1 MKSISIYIHIPFCV
15 KKCQYCDFLSAPADS
30 RAQEVYLRALKQEIR
45 EQAARYREYEVQ
57 TVFIGGGTPTAVP
70 YEELCEILKTVF
82 SCYRVNPQAEISMEA
97 NPGTVTKEALL
108 AYRRAGINR
117 LSIGLQSADDGELK
131 LLGRIHTFGDFQ
143 QTYRWAQEAGFTNIN
158 LDVMSALPGQSVG
171 NYRKTLETVLSLKPQ
186 HISAYSLI
194 VEEGTP
200 FYEKYGQ
207 ESEKLQA
214 TGEKQPDLPSE
225 EEEREMYA
233 LTEKLLAAAGYHRY
247 EISNYALPGRECRH
261 NLVYW
266 KRGNYVGFGLGAASM
281 VENVRFENT
290 REMQEYLAEYAG
302 APDTEEVF
310 TEVTQ
315 GDAQELSKEQS
326 LSTREDGHSKKEQ
339 TLLTREDGHSKKEQE
354 LSLREYAHSEKE
366 QVLSTCQDVNSRD
379 EQQLSQGENV
389 HPLSKE
395 EQMEETMFLG
405 LRLTEGVS
413 KAEFQRQFGV
423 SMEQIYGE
431 VIRENIAQGL
441 LIDATGYVRLTR
453 EGMDLS
459 NYVMTQFLLDED

>member
-30 RAQEVYLRALKQEIR
+30 RTQEVYLRALKQEIR

-70 YEELCEILKTVF
+70 CENLCEVLKTVF
-82 SCYRVNPQAEISMEA
+82 SFYRMNPHAEISMEA

-108 AYRRAGINR
+108 SYRKAGINR
-117 LSIGLQSADDGELK
+117 ISIGLQSADDVELK
-131 LLGRIHTFGDFQ
+131 LLGRIHTYRDFQ

-158 LDVMSALPGQSVG
+158 LDIMSALPGQSVE
-171 NYRKTLETVLSLKPQ
+171 NYKKTLETVLSLKPQ

-281 VENVRFENT
+281 VENVRFENI

-302 APDTEEVF
+302 VPDAVQVF
-310 TEVTQ
+310 AEAAQ
-315 GDAQELSKEQS
+315 GDKQALSNEQEFS
-326 LSTREDGHSKKEQ
+326 LREDTHSEN
-339 TLLTREDGHSKKEQE
+339 EQE
-354 LSLREYAHSEKE
+354 LSIR
-366 QVLSTCQDVNSRD
+366 
-379 EQQLSQGENV
+379 ENV
-389 HPLSKE
+389 HPLSPQ

-413 KAEFQRQFGV
+413 RAEFHRRFGV

-431 VIRENIAQGL
+431 VIRKNTAKGL
-441 LIDATGYVRLTR
+441 LIDEAGYVCLTR

-459 NYVMTQFLLDED
+459 NYVMAQFLLDEV

>member
-1 MKSISIYIHIPFCV
+1 MSGVCIENSLAEIEQIMKSISIYIHIPFCV

-70 YEELCEILKTVF
+70 YEKLCGILETVF
-82 SCYRVNPQAEISMEA
+82 SCYRVNSQAEISMEA

-108 AYRRAGINR
+108 LYRKAGINR
-117 LSIGLQSADDGELK
+117 ISIGLQSADDGELK
-131 LLGRIHTFGDFQ
+131 LLGRIHTYRDFQ

-158 LDVMSALPGQSVG
+158 LDIMSALPGQSVE
-171 NYRKTLETVLSLKPQ
+171 NYKKTLETVLSLKPQ

-261 NLVYW
+261 NRVYW

-290 REMQEYLAEYAG
+290 REMQEYLTEYAG
-302 APDTEEVF
+302 VPDAEEVSA
-310 TEVTQ
+310 EVTQ
-315 GDAQELSKEQS
+315 GDEQALSN
-326 LSTREDGHSKKEQ
+326 
-339 TLLTREDGHSKKEQE
+339 EQE
-354 LSLREYAHSEKE
+354 FSLREDTHSENE
-366 QVLSTCQDVNSRD
+366 QMLSTWEDVNSR
-379 EQQLSQGENV
+379 ETQQIFRGENV
-389 HPLSKE
+389 HPLSPQ

-413 KAEFQRQFGV
+413 KAEFHRQFGV
-423 SMEQIYGE
+423 SMEQIYGK
-431 VIRENIAQGL
+431 VIQENIAQGL
-441 LIDATGYVRLTR
+441 LTDEAGYVCLTR

-459 NYVMTQFLLDED
+459 NYVMAQFLLDEV

>member
-70 YEELCEILKTVF
+70 CENLCEVLKTVF
-82 SCYRVNPQAEISMEA
+82 TCYRVNPQAEISMEA
-97 NPGTVTKEALL
+97 NPGTVTKETLL
-108 AYRRAGINR
+108 LYRKAGINR
-117 LSIGLQSADDGELK
+117 ISIGLQSADDVELK
-131 LLGRIHTFGDFQ
+131 LLGRIHTYRDFQ

-158 LDVMSALPGQSVG
+158 LDIMSALPGQSVE
-171 NYRKTLETVLSLKPQ
+171 NYKKTLETVLSLKPQ

-281 VENVRFENT
+281 VENVRFENI

-302 APDTEEVF
+302 MPDAEPVFAEVA
-310 TEVTQ
+310 Q
-315 GDAQELSKEQS
+315 GDAQVLPNEQEFS
-326 LSTREDGHSKKEQ
+326 LREDTHSEN
-339 TLLTREDGHSKKEQE
+339 EQE
-354 LSLREYAHSEKE
+354 LSIR
-366 QVLSTCQDVNSRD
+366 
-379 EQQLSQGENV
+379 ENV
-389 HPLSKE
+389 HPLSPQ

-413 KAEFQRQFGV
+413 KAEFHRQFGV

-431 VIRENIAQGL
+431 VIRKNTAKGL
-441 LIDATGYVRLTR
+441 LIDEAGYVCLTR

-459 NYVMTQFLLDED
+459 NYVMAQFLLDEV

>member
-30 RAQEVYLRALKQEIR
+30 RAQKVYLRALKQEIR

-70 YEELCEILKTVF
+70 CENLCEVLKTVF
-82 SCYRVNPQAEISMEA
+82 SFYRMNPHAEISMEA

-108 AYRRAGINR
+108 SYRKAGINR
-117 LSIGLQSADDGELK
+117 ISIGLQSADDVELK
-131 LLGRIHTFGDFQ
+131 LLGRIHTYRDFQ

-158 LDVMSALPGQSVG
+158 LDIMSALPGQSVE
-171 NYRKTLETVLSLKPQ
+171 NYKKTLETVLSLKPQ
-186 HISAYSLI
+186 HISTYSLI

-281 VENVRFENT
+281 VENVRFENI

-302 APDTEEVF
+302 MPDAEPVFAEVA
-310 TEVTQ
+310 Q
-315 GDAQELSKEQS
+315 RDAQVLPNEQESS
-326 LSTREDGHSKKEQ
+326 LREDTHSEN
-339 TLLTREDGHSKKEQE
+339 EQE
-354 LSLREYAHSEKE
+354 LSIR
-366 QVLSTCQDVNSRD
+366 
-379 EQQLSQGENV
+379 ENV
-389 HPLSKE
+389 HPLSPQ

-413 KAEFQRQFGV
+413 KAEFHRQFGV

-431 VIRENIAQGL
+431 VIRKNTAKGL
-441 LIDATGYVRLTR
+441 LIDEAGYVCLTR

-459 NYVMTQFLLDED
+459 NYVMAQFLLDEV

>member
-1 MKSISIYIHIPFCV
+1 MSGVCIENSLTEIEQIMKSISIYIHIPFCV

-30 RAQEVYLRALKQEIR
+30 RAQKVYLRALKQEIR

-70 YEELCEILKTVF
+70 CENLCEVLKTVF
-82 SCYRVNPQAEISMEA
+82 TCYRVNPQAEISMEA

-108 AYRRAGINR
+108 SYRKAGINR
-117 LSIGLQSADDGELK
+117 ISIGLQSVDDGELK
-131 LLGRIHTFGDFQ
+131 LLGRIHTYRDFL

-158 LDVMSALPGQSVG
+158 LDIMSALPGQSVE
-171 NYRKTLETVLSLKPQ
+171 NYKKTLETVLSLKPQ

-207 ESEKLQA
+207 ESEKLQT

-233 LTEKLLAAAGYHRY
+233 LTEKLLVAAGYHRY

-261 NLVYW
+261 NRVYW

-290 REMQEYLAEYAG
+290 RKMQEYLAEYAG
-302 APDTEEVF
+302 VPD
-310 TEVTQ
+310 
-315 GDAQELSKEQS
+315 AEQS
-326 LSTREDGHSKKEQ
+326 LFESEHTFSK
-339 TLLTREDGHSKKEQE
+339 
-354 LSLREYAHSEKE
+354 
-366 QVLSTCQDVNSRD
+366 
-379 EQQLSQGENV
+379 NV
-389 HPLSKE
+389 HPLSQQ

-413 KAEFQRQFGV
+413 KAEFHRQFGV

-431 VIRENIAQGL
+431 VIQENIAQGL
-441 LIDATGYVRLTR
+441 LADEAGYVCLTR

-459 NYVMTQFLLDED
+459 NYVMAQFLLDEV

>member
-1 MKSISIYIHIPFCV
+1 MSGVCIENSLTEIEQIMKSISIYIHIPFCV

-70 YEELCEILKTVF
+70 CEKLCEVLKTVF
-82 SCYRVNPQAEISMEA
+82 TCYRVNPQAEISMEA

-108 AYRRAGINR
+108 SYRKAGINR
-117 LSIGLQSADDGELK
+117 LSIGLQSTDDGELK
-131 LLGRIHTFGDFQ
+131 LLGRIHTYRDFL

-158 LDVMSALPGQSVG
+158 LDIMSALPGQSVE
-171 NYRKTLETVLSLKPQ
+171 NYKKSLETVLSLRPQ

-290 REMQEYLAEYAG
+290 RKMQEYLAEYAG
-302 APDTEEVF
+302 MPDAEPVSADAA
-310 TEVTQ
+310 Q
-315 GDAQELSKEQS
+315 GDEQELSNEQEFS
-326 LSTREDGHSKKEQ
+326 LREDTHSENA
-339 TLLTREDGHSKKEQE
+339 QE
-354 LSLREYAHSEKE
+354 LSLREDTHSENE
-366 QVLSTCQDVNSRD
+366 QELSIR
-379 EQQLSQGENV
+379 ENV
-389 HPLSKE
+389 HPLSPQ

-413 KAEFQRQFGV
+413 KAEFHRQFGV

-431 VIRENIAQGL
+431 VIRKNTAKGL
-441 LIDATGYVRLTR
+441 LIDEAGYVCLTR

-459 NYVMTQFLLDED
+459 NYVMAQFLLDEV

>member
-70 YEELCEILKTVF
+70 CENLCEVLKTVF
-82 SCYRVNPQAEISMEA
+82 SFYRMNPHAEISMEA

-108 AYRRAGINR
+108 SYRKAGINR
-117 LSIGLQSADDGELK
+117 ISIGLQSADDVELK
-131 LLGRIHTFGDFQ
+131 LLGRIHTYRDFQ

-158 LDVMSALPGQSVG
+158 LDIMSALPGQSVE
-171 NYRKTLETVLSLKPQ
+171 NYKKTLETVLSLKPQ

-281 VENVRFENT
+281 VENVRFENI

-302 APDTEEVF
+302 MPDAEPVFAEVA
-310 TEVTQ
+310 Q
-315 GDAQELSKEQS
+315 GDAQVLPNEQEFS
-326 LSTREDGHSKKEQ
+326 LREDTHSEN
-339 TLLTREDGHSKKEQE
+339 EQE
-354 LSLREYAHSEKE
+354 LSIR
-366 QVLSTCQDVNSRD
+366 
-379 EQQLSQGENV
+379 ENV
-389 HPLSKE
+389 HPLSPQ

-413 KAEFQRQFGV
+413 KAEFHRQFGV

-431 VIRENIAQGL
+431 VIRKNTAKGL
-441 LIDATGYVRLTR
+441 LIDEAGYVCLTR

-459 NYVMTQFLLDED
+459 NYVMAQFLLDEV

>member
-30 RAQEVYLRALKQEIR
+30 RTQEVYLRALKQEIR

-70 YEELCEILKTVF
+70 CENLCEVLKTVF
-82 SCYRVNPQAEISMEA
+82 SFYRMNPHAEISMEA

-108 AYRRAGINR
+108 SYRKAGINR
-117 LSIGLQSADDGELK
+117 ISIGLQSADDVELK
-131 LLGRIHTFGDFQ
+131 LLGRIHTYRDFQ

-158 LDVMSALPGQSVG
+158 LDIMSALPGQSVE
-171 NYRKTLETVLSLKPQ
+171 NYKKTLETVLSLNPQ

-281 VENVRFENT
+281 VENVRFENI

-302 APDTEEVF
+302 MPDAEPVFAEVA
-310 TEVTQ
+310 Q
-315 GDAQELSKEQS
+315 GDKQALSNEQEFS
-326 LSTREDGHSKKEQ
+326 LREDTHSEN
-339 TLLTREDGHSKKEQE
+339 EQE
-354 LSLREYAHSEKE
+354 LSIR
-366 QVLSTCQDVNSRD
+366 
-379 EQQLSQGENV
+379 ENV
-389 HPLSKE
+389 HPLSLQ

-413 KAEFQRQFGV
+413 KAEFHRQFGV

-431 VIRENIAQGL
+431 VIRKNTAKGL
-441 LIDATGYVRLTR
+441 LIDEAGYVCLTR

-459 NYVMTQFLLDED
+459 NYVMAQFLLDKV

>member
-70 YEELCEILKTVF
+70 CENLCEVLKTVF
-82 SCYRVNPQAEISMEA
+82 SFYRMNPHAEISMEA

-108 AYRRAGINR
+108 SYRKAGINR
-117 LSIGLQSADDGELK
+117 ISIGLQSADDAELK
-131 LLGRIHTFGDFQ
+131 LLGRIHTYRDFQ

-158 LDVMSALPGQSVG
+158 LDIMSALPGQSVE
-171 NYRKTLETVLSLKPQ
+171 NYKKTLETVLSLKPQ

-266 KRGNYVGFGLGAASM
+266 RRGNYVGFGLGAASM
-281 VENVRFENT
+281 VENVRFENI

-302 APDTEEVF
+302 MPDAEPVFAEVA
-310 TEVTQ
+310 Q
-315 GDAQELSKEQS
+315 GDKQALSNEQEFS
-326 LSTREDGHSKKEQ
+326 LREDTHSEN
-339 TLLTREDGHSKKEQE
+339 EQE
-354 LSLREYAHSEKE
+354 LSIR
-366 QVLSTCQDVNSRD
+366 
-379 EQQLSQGENV
+379 ENV
-389 HPLSKE
+389 HPLSPQ

-413 KAEFQRQFGV
+413 KAEFHRQFGV

-431 VIRENIAQGL
+431 VIRKNTAKGL
-441 LIDATGYVRLTR
+441 LIDEAGYVCLTR

-459 NYVMTQFLLDED
+459 NYVMAQFLLDEV

>member
-30 RAQEVYLRALKQEIR
+30 RTQEVYLRALKQEIR

-70 YEELCEILKTVF
+70 CENLCEVLKTVF
-82 SCYRVNPQAEISMEA
+82 SFYRMNPHAEISMEA

-108 AYRRAGINR
+108 SYRKAGINR
-117 LSIGLQSADDGELK
+117 ISIGLQSADDVELK
-131 LLGRIHTFGDFQ
+131 LLGRIHTYRDFQ

-158 LDVMSALPGQSVG
+158 LDIMSALPGQSVE
-171 NYRKTLETVLSLKPQ
+171 NYKKTLETVLSLKPQ

-233 LTEKLLAAAGYHRY
+233 LTEKLLATAGYHRY

-281 VENVRFENT
+281 VENVRFENI

-302 APDTEEVF
+302 MPDAEPVFAEVA
-310 TEVTQ
+310 Q
-315 GDAQELSKEQS
+315 GDAQVLLNEQEFS
-326 LSTREDGHSKKEQ
+326 LREDTHSEN
-339 TLLTREDGHSKKEQE
+339 EQE
-354 LSLREYAHSEKE
+354 LSIR
-366 QVLSTCQDVNSRD
+366 
-379 EQQLSQGENV
+379 ENV
-389 HPLSKE
+389 HPLSPQ

-413 KAEFQRQFGV
+413 KAEFHRQFGV

-431 VIRENIAQGL
+431 VIRKNTAKGL
-441 LIDATGYVRLTR
+441 LIDEAGYVCLTR

-459 NYVMTQFLLDED
+459 NYVMAQFLLDEV

>member
-30 RAQEVYLRALKQEIR
+30 RTQEVYLRALKQEIR

-70 YEELCEILKTVF
+70 CENLCEVLKTVF
-82 SCYRVNPQAEISMEA
+82 SFYRMNPHAEISMEA

-108 AYRRAGINR
+108 SYRKAGINR
-117 LSIGLQSADDGELK
+117 ISIGLQSADDVELK
-131 LLGRIHTFGDFQ
+131 LLGRIHTYRDFQ

-158 LDVMSALPGQSVG
+158 LDIMSALPGQSVE
-171 NYRKTLETVLSLKPQ
+171 NYKKTLETVLSLKPQ

-247 EISNYALPGRECRH
+247 EISNYALHGRECRH

-281 VENVRFENT
+281 VENVRFENI

-302 APDTEEVF
+302 MPDAEPVFAEVA
-310 TEVTQ
+310 Q
-315 GDAQELSKEQS
+315 GDKQALSNEQEFS
-326 LSTREDGHSKKEQ
+326 LREDTHSEN
-339 TLLTREDGHSKKEQE
+339 EQE
-354 LSLREYAHSEKE
+354 LSIR
-366 QVLSTCQDVNSRD
+366 
-379 EQQLSQGENV
+379 ENV
-389 HPLSKE
+389 HPLSPQ

-413 KAEFQRQFGV
+413 KAEFHRQFGV

-431 VIRENIAQGL
+431 VIRKNTAKGL
-441 LIDATGYVRLTR
+441 LIDEAGYVCLTR
-453 EGMDLS
+453 EGIDLS
-459 NYVMTQFLLDED
+459 NYVMAQFLLDEV

>member
-45 EQAARYREYEVQ
+45 EQAARYREYEVK

-70 YEELCEILKTVF
+70 CENLCEVLKTVF
-82 SCYRVNPQAEISMEA
+82 SFYRMNPHAEISMEA

-108 AYRRAGINR
+108 SYRKAGINR
-117 LSIGLQSADDGELK
+117 ISIGLQSADDAELK
-131 LLGRIHTFGDFQ
+131 LLGRIHTYRDFQ

-158 LDVMSALPGQSVG
+158 LDIMSALPGQSVE
-171 NYRKTLETVLSLKPQ
+171 NYKKTLETVLSLNPQ

-281 VENVRFENT
+281 VENVRFENI
-290 REMQEYLAEYAG
+290 REMQKYLAEYAG
-302 APDTEEVF
+302 MPDAEPVFAEVA
-310 TEVTQ
+310 Q
-315 GDAQELSKEQS
+315 GDKQALSNEQEFS
-326 LSTREDGHSKKEQ
+326 LREDTHSEN
-339 TLLTREDGHSKKEQE
+339 EQE
-354 LSLREYAHSEKE
+354 LSIR
-366 QVLSTCQDVNSRD
+366 
-379 EQQLSQGENV
+379 ENV
-389 HPLSKE
+389 HPLSLQ

-413 KAEFQRQFGV
+413 KAEFHRQFGV

-431 VIRENIAQGL
+431 VIRKNTAKGL
-441 LIDATGYVRLTR
+441 LIDEAGYVCLTR

-459 NYVMTQFLLDED
+459 NYVMAQFLLDKV

>member
-30 RAQEVYLRALKQEIR
+30 RTQEVYLRALKQEIR

-70 YEELCEILKTVF
+70 CENLCEVLKTVF
-82 SCYRVNPQAEISMEA
+82 SFYRMNPHAEISMEA

-108 AYRRAGINR
+108 SYRKAGINR
-117 LSIGLQSADDGELK
+117 ISIGLQSADDVELK
-131 LLGRIHTFGDFQ
+131 LLGRIHTYRDFQ

-158 LDVMSALPGQSVG
+158 LDIMSALPGQSVE
-171 NYRKTLETVLSLKPQ
+171 NYKKTLETVLSLNPQ

-281 VENVRFENT
+281 VENVRFENI

-302 APDTEEVF
+302 MPDAEPVFAEVA
-310 TEVTQ
+310 Q
-315 GDAQELSKEQS
+315 GDKQALSNEQEFS
-326 LSTREDGHSKKEQ
+326 LREDTHSEN
-339 TLLTREDGHSKKEQE
+339 EQE
-354 LSLREYAHSEKE
+354 LSIR
-366 QVLSTCQDVNSRD
+366 
-379 EQQLSQGENV
+379 ENV
-389 HPLSKE
+389 HLLSLQ

-413 KAEFQRQFGV
+413 KAEFHRQFGV

-431 VIRENIAQGL
+431 VIRKNTAKGL
-441 LIDATGYVRLTR
+441 LIDEAGYVCLTR

-459 NYVMTQFLLDED
+459 NYVMAQFLLDEV

>member
-1 MKSISIYIHIPFCV
+1 MSGVCIENSLTEIEQIMKSISIYIHIPFCV

-70 YEELCEILKTVF
+70 CEKLCEVLKTVF
-82 SCYRVNPQAEISMEA
+82 TCYRVNPQAEISMEA

-108 AYRRAGINR
+108 AYRKAGINR
-117 LSIGLQSADDGELK
+117 LSIGLQSTDDGELK
-131 LLGRIHTFGDFQ
+131 LLGRIHTYRDFL

-158 LDVMSALPGQSVG
+158 LDIMSALPGQSVE
-171 NYRKTLETVLSLKPQ
+171 NYKKTLETVLSLKPQ

-194 VEEGTP
+194 VEVGTP

-281 VENVRFENT
+281 VENVRFENI
-290 REMQEYLAEYAG
+290 RKMQEYLAEYAG
-302 APDTEEVF
+302 MPDAEPVFAEVA
-310 TEVTQ
+310 Q
-315 GDAQELSKEQS
+315 GDKQVLSN
-326 LSTREDGHSKKEQ
+326 
-339 TLLTREDGHSKKEQE
+339 EQE
-354 LSLREYAHSEKE
+354 FSLREDTHSENA
-366 QVLSTCQDVNSRD
+366 QVLSIR
-379 EQQLSQGENV
+379 ENV
-389 HPLSKE
+389 HPLSPQ

-413 KAEFQRQFGV
+413 KAEFHRQFGV

-431 VIRENIAQGL
+431 VIQENIAQGL
-441 LIDATGYVRLTR
+441 LIDETGYLRLTR

-459 NYVMTQFLLDED
+459 NYVMAQFLLDEV

>member
-30 RAQEVYLRALKQEIR
+30 RAQKVYLRALKQEIR

-70 YEELCEILKTVF
+70 CENLCEVLKTVF
-82 SCYRVNPQAEISMEA
+82 SFYRMNPHAEISMEA

-108 AYRRAGINR
+108 SYRKAGINR
-117 LSIGLQSADDGELK
+117 ISIGLQSADDVELK
-131 LLGRIHTFGDFQ
+131 LLGRIHTYRDFQ

-158 LDVMSALPGQSVG
+158 LDIMSALPGQSVE
-171 NYRKTLETVLSLKPQ
+171 NYKKTLETVLSLKPQ

-281 VENVRFENT
+281 VENVRFENI

-302 APDTEEVF
+302 MPDAEPVFAEVA
-310 TEVTQ
+310 Q
-315 GDAQELSKEQS
+315 RDAQVLPNEQESS
-326 LSTREDGHSKKEQ
+326 LREDTHSEN
-339 TLLTREDGHSKKEQE
+339 EQE
-354 LSLREYAHSEKE
+354 LSIR
-366 QVLSTCQDVNSRD
+366 
-379 EQQLSQGENV
+379 ENV
-389 HPLSKE
+389 HPLSPQ

-413 KAEFQRQFGV
+413 KAEFHRQFGV

-431 VIRENIAQGL
+431 VIRKNTAKGL
-441 LIDATGYVRLTR
+441 LIDEAGYVCLTR

-459 NYVMTQFLLDED
+459 NYVMAQFLLDKV

>member
-30 RAQEVYLRALKQEIR
+30 RTQEVYLRALKQEIR

-70 YEELCEILKTVF
+70 CENLCEVLKTVF
-82 SCYRVNPQAEISMEA
+82 SFYRMNPHAEISMEA

-108 AYRRAGINR
+108 SYRKAGINR
-117 LSIGLQSADDGELK
+117 ISIGLQSADDVELK
-131 LLGRIHTFGDFQ
+131 LLGRIHTYRDFQ

-158 LDVMSALPGQSVG
+158 LDIMSALPGQSVE
-171 NYRKTLETVLSLKPQ
+171 NYKKTLETALSLKPQ

-281 VENVRFENT
+281 VENVCFENI

-302 APDTEEVF
+302 MPDAEPVFAEVA
-310 TEVTQ
+310 Q
-315 GDAQELSKEQS
+315 GDKQALSNEQEFS
-326 LSTREDGHSKKEQ
+326 LREDTHSEN
-339 TLLTREDGHSKKEQE
+339 EQE
-354 LSLREYAHSEKE
+354 LSIR
-366 QVLSTCQDVNSRD
+366 
-379 EQQLSQGENV
+379 ENV
-389 HPLSKE
+389 HPLSSQ

-413 KAEFQRQFGV
+413 KAEFHRQFGV

-431 VIRENIAQGL
+431 VIRKNTAKGL
-441 LIDATGYVRLTR
+441 LIDEAGYVCLTR

-459 NYVMTQFLLDED
+459 NYVMAQFLLDEV

>member
-30 RAQEVYLRALKQEIR
+30 RAQKVYLRALKQEIR

-70 YEELCEILKTVF
+70 CENLCEVLKTVF
-82 SCYRVNPQAEISMEA
+82 SFYRMNPHAEISMEA

-108 AYRRAGINR
+108 SYRKAGINR
-117 LSIGLQSADDGELK
+117 ISIGLQSADDVELK
-131 LLGRIHTFGDFQ
+131 LLGRIHTYRDFQ

-158 LDVMSALPGQSVG
+158 LDIMSALPGQSVE
-171 NYRKTLETVLSLKPQ
+171 NYKKTLETVLSLKPQ

-207 ESEKLQA
+207 EIEKLQA

-281 VENVRFENT
+281 VENVRFENI

-302 APDTEEVF
+302 MPDAEPVF
-310 TEVTQ
+310 TEVAQ
-315 GDAQELSKEQS
+315 GDAQVLSNEQEFS
-326 LSTREDGHSKKEQ
+326 LREDTHSEN
-339 TLLTREDGHSKKEQE
+339 EQE
-354 LSLREYAHSEKE
+354 LSIR
-366 QVLSTCQDVNSRD
+366 
-379 EQQLSQGENV
+379 ENV
-389 HPLSKE
+389 HPLSPQ

-413 KAEFQRQFGV
+413 KAEFHRQFGV

-431 VIRENIAQGL
+431 VIRKNTAKGL
-441 LIDATGYVRLTR
+441 LIDEAGYVCLTR

-459 NYVMTQFLLDED
+459 NYVMAQFLLDEV

>member
-1 MKSISIYIHIPFCV
+1 MSGVCIENSLTEIEQIMKSISIYIHIPFCV

-70 YEELCEILKTVF
+70 CEKLGEVLKTVF
-82 SCYRVNPQAEISMEA
+82 TCYRVNPQAEISMEA

-108 AYRRAGINR
+108 AYRKAGINR
-117 LSIGLQSADDGELK
+117 LSIGLQSTDDGELK
-131 LLGRIHTFGDFQ
+131 LLGRIHTYRDFL

-158 LDVMSALPGQSVG
+158 LDIMSALPGQSVE
-171 NYRKTLETVLSLKPQ
+171 NYKKSLETVLSLRPQ

-247 EISNYALPGRECRH
+247 EISNYALPGMECRH
-261 NLVYW
+261 NRVYW
-266 KRGNYVGFGLGAASM
+266 KRGNYAGFGLGAASM

-290 REMQEYLAEYAG
+290 RKMQEYLAEYAG
-302 APDTEEVF
+302 VPDAEPVSAD
-310 TEVTQ
+310 VAQ
-315 GDAQELSKEQS
+315 GDM
-326 LSTREDGHSKKEQ
+326 
-339 TLLTREDGHSKKEQE
+339 
-354 LSLREYAHSEKE
+354 
-366 QVLSTCQDVNSRD
+366 
-379 EQQLSQGENV
+379 QQIFRGENV
-389 HPLSKE
+389 HPLSQQ

-413 KAEFQRQFGV
+413 KAEFHRQFGV

-431 VIRENIAQGL
+431 VIQENIAQGL
-441 LIDATGYVRLTR
+441 LADEAGYVCLTR

-459 NYVMTQFLLDED
+459 NYVMAQFLLDEV

>member
-70 YEELCEILKTVF
+70 CENLCEVLKTVF
-82 SCYRVNPQAEISMEA
+82 TCYRVNPHAEISMEA

-108 AYRRAGINR
+108 SYRKAGINR
-117 LSIGLQSADDGELK
+117 ISIGLQSADDVELK
-131 LLGRIHTFGDFQ
+131 LLGRIHTYRDFQ

-158 LDVMSALPGQSVG
+158 LDIMSALPGQSME
-171 NYRKTLETVLSLKPQ
+171 NYKKTLETVLSLKPQ

-281 VENVRFENT
+281 VENVRFENI

-302 APDTEEVF
+302 MPDAEPVFAEVA
-310 TEVTQ
+310 Q
-315 GDAQELSKEQS
+315 GDKQALSNEQEFS
-326 LSTREDGHSKKEQ
+326 LREDTHSEN
-339 TLLTREDGHSKKEQE
+339 EQE
-354 LSLREYAHSEKE
+354 LSIR
-366 QVLSTCQDVNSRD
+366 
-379 EQQLSQGENV
+379 ENV
-389 HPLSKE
+389 HPLSPQ

-413 KAEFQRQFGV
+413 KAEFHRQFGV

-431 VIRENIAQGL
+431 VIRKNTAKGL
-441 LIDATGYVRLTR
+441 LIDEAGYVCLTR

-459 NYVMTQFLLDED
+459 NYVMAQFLLDEV

>member
-30 RAQEVYLRALKQEIR
+30 RAQKVYLRALKQEIR

-70 YEELCEILKTVF
+70 CENLCEVLKTVF
-82 SCYRVNPQAEISMEA
+82 TCYRVNPHAEISMEA

-108 AYRRAGINR
+108 SYRKAGINR
-117 LSIGLQSADDGELK
+117 ISIGLQSADDVELK
-131 LLGRIHTFGDFQ
+131 LLGRIHTYRDFQ

-158 LDVMSALPGQSVG
+158 LDIMSALPGQSVE
-171 NYRKTLETVLSLKPQ
+171 NYKKTLETVLSLKPQ

-261 NLVYW
+261 NLEYW

-281 VENVRFENT
+281 VENVRFENI

-302 APDTEEVF
+302 MPDAEPVFAEVA
-310 TEVTQ
+310 Q
-315 GDAQELSKEQS
+315 GDAQVLPNEQEFS
-326 LSTREDGHSKKEQ
+326 LREDTYSEN
-339 TLLTREDGHSKKEQE
+339 EQE
-354 LSLREYAHSEKE
+354 LSIR
-366 QVLSTCQDVNSRD
+366 
-379 EQQLSQGENV
+379 ENV
-389 HPLSKE
+389 HPLSPQ

-413 KAEFQRQFGV
+413 KAEFHRQFGV

-431 VIRENIAQGL
+431 VIRKNTAKGL
-441 LIDATGYVRLTR
+441 LIDEAGYVCLTR

-459 NYVMTQFLLDED
+459 NYVMAQFLLDEV

>member
-1 MKSISIYIHIPFCV
+1 MSGVCIENSLTEIEQIMKSISIYIHIPFCV

-70 YEELCEILKTVF
+70 CEKLCEVLKTVF
-82 SCYRVNPQAEISMEA
+82 TCYRVNPQAEISMEA

-108 AYRRAGINR
+108 SYRKAGINR

-131 LLGRIHTFGDFQ
+131 LLGRIHTYRDFL

-158 LDVMSALPGQSVG
+158 LDIMSALPGQSVE
-171 NYRKTLETVLSLKPQ
+171 NYKKTLETVLSLRPQ

-247 EISNYALPGRECRH
+247 EISNYALPGMECRH
-261 NLVYW
+261 NRVYW

-281 VENVRFENT
+281 VENVRFENA
-290 REMQEYLAEYAG
+290 RKMQEYLAEYAG
-302 APDTEEVF
+302 VPDAEPVSADAA
-310 TEVTQ
+310 Q
-315 GDAQELSKEQS
+315 GDEQALSN
-326 LSTREDGHSKKEQ
+326 
-339 TLLTREDGHSKKEQE
+339 EQE
-354 LSLREYAHSEKE
+354 FSLREDTHSENAQE
-366 QVLSTCQDVNSRD
+366 FSIR
-379 EQQLSQGENV
+379 ENV
-389 HPLSKE
+389 HPLSPQ

-413 KAEFQRQFGV
+413 KAEFHRQFGV
-423 SMEQIYGE
+423 SMEQIYGK
-431 VIRENIAQGL
+431 VIQENIAQGL
-441 LIDATGYVRLTR
+441 LADEAGYVRLTR

-459 NYVMTQFLLDED
+459 NYVMAQFLLDEV

>member
-70 YEELCEILKTVF
+70 CENLCEVLKTVF
-82 SCYRVNPQAEISMEA
+82 SFYRMNPHAEISMEA

-108 AYRRAGINR
+108 SYRKAGINR
-117 LSIGLQSADDGELK
+117 ISIGLQSADDVELK
-131 LLGRIHTFGDFQ
+131 LLGRIHTYRDFQ

-158 LDVMSALPGQSVG
+158 LDIMSALPGQSVE
-171 NYRKTLETVLSLKPQ
+171 NYKKTLETALSLKPQ

-281 VENVRFENT
+281 VENVRFENI

-302 APDTEEVF
+302 MPDAEPVFAEVA
-310 TEVTQ
+310 Q
-315 GDAQELSKEQS
+315 GDKQALSNEQEFS
-326 LSTREDGHSKKEQ
+326 LREDTHSEN
-339 TLLTREDGHSKKEQE
+339 EQE
-354 LSLREYAHSEKE
+354 LSIR
-366 QVLSTCQDVNSRD
+366 
-379 EQQLSQGENV
+379 ENV
-389 HPLSKE
+389 HPLSPQ

-413 KAEFQRQFGV
+413 KAEFHRQFGV

-431 VIRENIAQGL
+431 VIRKNTAKGL
-441 LIDATGYVRLTR
+441 LIDEAGYVCLTR

-459 NYVMTQFLLDED
+459 NYVMAQFLLDEV

>member
-30 RAQEVYLRALKQEIR
+30 RAQEVYLCALKQEIR

-70 YEELCEILKTVF
+70 CENLCEVLKTVF
-82 SCYRVNPQAEISMEA
+82 SFYRMNPHAEISMEA

-108 AYRRAGINR
+108 SYRKAGINR
-117 LSIGLQSADDGELK
+117 ISIGLQSADDVELK
-131 LLGRIHTFGDFQ
+131 LLGRIHTYRDFQ

-158 LDVMSALPGQSVG
+158 LDIMSALPGQSVE
-171 NYRKTLETVLSLKPQ
+171 NYKKSLETVLSLRPQ

-281 VENVRFENT
+281 VENVRFENI

-302 APDTEEVF
+302 MPDAEPVSADAA
-310 TEVTQ
+310 Q
-315 GDAQELSKEQS
+315 GDEQVLSN
-326 LSTREDGHSKKEQ
+326 
-339 TLLTREDGHSKKEQE
+339 EQE
-354 LSLREYAHSEKE
+354 FSLREDTHSENE
-366 QVLSTCQDVNSRD
+366 QVLSTLEDVYSR
-379 EQQLSQGENV
+379 ETQQIFRGENV
-389 HPLSKE
+389 HPLSPQ

-413 KAEFQRQFGV
+413 KAEFHQQFGI

-431 VIRENIAQGL
+431 VIRKNTAKGL
-441 LIDATGYVRLTR
+441 LIDEAGYVRLTR

-459 NYVMTQFLLDED
+459 NYVMAQFLLDEV

>member
-70 YEELCEILKTVF
+70 CEKLCEVLKTVF
-82 SCYRVNPQAEISMEA
+82 TCYRVNPQAEISMEA

-108 AYRRAGINR
+108 SYRKAGINR
-117 LSIGLQSADDGELK
+117 LSIGLQSTDDGELK
-131 LLGRIHTFGDFQ
+131 LLGRIHTYRDFL

-158 LDVMSALPGQSVG
+158 LDIMSALPGQSVE
-171 NYRKTLETVLSLKPQ
+171 NYKKTLETVLSLRPQ

-247 EISNYALPGRECRH
+247 EISNYALPGMECRH
-261 NLVYW
+261 NRVYW

-290 REMQEYLAEYAG
+290 REMQEYLTEYAG
-302 APDTEEVF
+302 VPDAEPVFAEVA
-310 TEVTQ
+310 Q
-315 GDAQELSKEQS
+315 GDEQALSNEQEFSLREDTHSENAQELSI
-326 LSTREDGHSKKEQ
+326 R
-339 TLLTREDGHSKKEQE
+339 
-354 LSLREYAHSEKE
+354 
-366 QVLSTCQDVNSRD
+366 
-379 EQQLSQGENV
+379 ENV
-389 HPLSKE
+389 HPLSPQ

-413 KAEFQRQFGV
+413 KAEFHRQFGV
-423 SMEQIYGE
+423 SMKQIYGE
-431 VIRENIAQGL
+431 VIRKNTAKGL
-441 LIDATGYVRLTR
+441 LIDEAGYVCLTR

-459 NYVMTQFLLDED
+459 NYVMAQFLLDEV

>member
-1 MKSISIYIHIPFCV
+1 MSGVCIENSLTENEQIMKSISIYIHIPFCV

-45 EQAARYREYEVQ
+45 EQAARYWEYEVQ

-70 YEELCEILKTVF
+70 CEKLCEVLKTVF
-82 SCYRVNPQAEISMEA
+82 TCYRVNPQAEISMEA
-97 NPGTVTKEALL
+97 NPGTVTKESLL
-108 AYRRAGINR
+108 SYWKAGINR

-131 LLGRIHTFGDFQ
+131 LLGRIHTYRDFL

-158 LDVMSALPGQSVG
+158 LDIMSALPGQSVE
-171 NYRKTLETVLSLKPQ
+171 NYKKTLETVLSLRPQ

-247 EISNYALPGRECRH
+247 EISNYALPSRECRH
-261 NLVYW
+261 NRVYW

-290 REMQEYLAEYAG
+290 RKMQEYLAECAG
-302 APDTEEVF
+302 VPGAEPVF
-310 TEVTQ
+310 ADVAQ
-315 GDAQELSKEQS
+315 GDEQALSNEQVF
-326 LSTREDGHSKKEQ
+326 
-339 TLLTREDGHSKKEQE
+339 
-354 LSLREYAHSEKE
+354 SLREDTHSENAQE
-366 QVLSTCQDVNSRD
+366 FSIR
-379 EQQLSQGENV
+379 ENV
-389 HPLSKE
+389 HPLSQQ

-431 VIRENIAQGL
+431 VIQENIAQGL
-441 LIDATGYVRLTR
+441 LADEAGYVCLTR

-459 NYVMTQFLLDED
+459 NYVMAQFLLDEV

>member
-30 RAQEVYLRALKQEIR
+30 RAQKVYLRALKQEIR

-70 YEELCEILKTVF
+70 CENLCEVLKTVF
-82 SCYRVNPQAEISMEA
+82 SFYRMNPHAEISMEA

-108 AYRRAGINR
+108 SYRKAGINR
-117 LSIGLQSADDGELK
+117 ISIGLQSADDAELK
-131 LLGRIHTFGDFQ
+131 LLGRIHTYRDFQ

-158 LDVMSALPGQSVG
+158 LDIMSALPGQSVE
-171 NYRKTLETVLSLKPQ
+171 NYKKTLETVLSLKPQ

-290 REMQEYLAEYAG
+290 RKMQEYLAEYAG
-302 APDTEEVF
+302 VPDAEPVSADAA
-310 TEVTQ
+310 Q
-315 GDAQELSKEQS
+315 GD
-326 LSTREDGHSKKEQ
+326 
-339 TLLTREDGHSKKEQE
+339 EQE
-354 LSLREYAHSEKE
+354 LSNEQEFSLREDTHSENE
-366 QVLSTCQDVNSRD
+366 QELSIR
-379 EQQLSQGENV
+379 ENV
-389 HPLSKE
+389 HPLSPQ

-413 KAEFQRQFGV
+413 KAEFHRQFGV

-431 VIRENIAQGL
+431 VIQENIAQGL
-441 LIDATGYVRLTR
+441 LADEAGYLRLTR

-459 NYVMTQFLLDED
+459 NYVMGQFLLDEV

>member
-30 RAQEVYLRALKQEIR
+30 RTQEVYLRALKQEIR

-70 YEELCEILKTVF
+70 CENLCEVLKTVF
-82 SCYRVNPQAEISMEA
+82 SFYRMNPHAEISMEA

-108 AYRRAGINR
+108 SYRKAGINR
-117 LSIGLQSADDGELK
+117 ISIGLQSADDVELK
-131 LLGRIHTFGDFQ
+131 LLGRIHTYRDFQ

-158 LDVMSALPGQSVG
+158 LDIMSALPGQSVE
-171 NYRKTLETVLSLKPQ
+171 NYKKTLETVLSLKPQ

-281 VENVRFENT
+281 VENVRFENI

-302 APDTEEVF
+302 VPDAVQVF
-310 TEVTQ
+310 VEAAQ
-315 GDAQELSKEQS
+315 GDKQALSNEQEFS
-326 LSTREDGHSKKEQ
+326 LREDTHSEN
-339 TLLTREDGHSKKEQE
+339 EQE
-354 LSLREYAHSEKE
+354 LSIR
-366 QVLSTCQDVNSRD
+366 
-379 EQQLSQGENV
+379 ENV
-389 HPLSKE
+389 HPLSPQ

-413 KAEFQRQFGV
+413 RAEFHRRFGV

-431 VIRENIAQGL
+431 VIRKNTAKGL
-441 LIDATGYVRLTR
+441 LIDEAGYVCLTR

-459 NYVMTQFLLDED
+459 NYVMAQFLLDEV

>member
-30 RAQEVYLRALKQEIR
+30 RTQEVYLRALKQEIR

-70 YEELCEILKTVF
+70 CENLCEVLKTVF
-82 SCYRVNPQAEISMEA
+82 TCYRVNPHAEISMEA

-108 AYRRAGINR
+108 SYRKAGINR
-117 LSIGLQSADDGELK
+117 ISIGLQSADDVELK
-131 LLGRIHTFGDFQ
+131 LLGRIHTYRDFQ

-158 LDVMSALPGQSVG
+158 LDIMSALPGQSVE
-171 NYRKTLETVLSLKPQ
+171 NYKKTLETVLSLNPQ

-281 VENVRFENT
+281 VENVRFENI

-302 APDTEEVF
+302 MPDAEPVFAEVA
-310 TEVTQ
+310 Q
-315 GDAQELSKEQS
+315 GDAQALSN
-326 LSTREDGHSKKEQ
+326 
-339 TLLTREDGHSKKEQE
+339 EQE
-354 LSLREYAHSEKE
+354 LSLRDDTHSENA
-366 QVLSTCQDVNSRD
+366 QVLSTWEDVNSG
-379 EQQLSQGENV
+379 ETQQIFQGENV
-389 HPLSKE
+389 HPLSPQ

-413 KAEFQRQFGV
+413 KAEFHRQFGV

-431 VIRENIAQGL
+431 VIQENIAQGL
-441 LIDATGYVRLTR
+441 LADEAGYVCLTR

-459 NYVMTQFLLDED
+459 NYVMAQFLLDEV

>member
-70 YEELCEILKTVF
+70 CENLCEVLKTVF
-82 SCYRVNPQAEISMEA
+82 SFYRMNPHAEISMEA

-108 AYRRAGINR
+108 SYRKAGINR
-117 LSIGLQSADDGELK
+117 ISIGLQSADDVELK
-131 LLGRIHTFGDFQ
+131 LLGRIHTYRDFQ

-158 LDVMSALPGQSVG
+158 LDIMSALPGQSVE
-171 NYRKTLETVLSLKPQ
+171 NYKKTLETVLSLKPQ

-281 VENVRFENT
+281 VENVRFENI

-302 APDTEEVF
+302 VQGTEEVSA
-310 TEVTQ
+310 EVTQ
-315 GDAQELSKEQS
+315 GDM
-326 LSTREDGHSKKEQ
+326 
-339 TLLTREDGHSKKEQE
+339 
-354 LSLREYAHSEKE
+354 
-366 QVLSTCQDVNSRD
+366 
-379 EQQLSQGENV
+379 QQIFRGENV
-389 HPLSKE
+389 HPLSPQ

-413 KAEFQRQFGV
+413 RAEFHQQFGI

-431 VIRENIAQGL
+431 VIRKNTARGL
-441 LIDATGYVRLTR
+441 LIDEAGYVRLTR

-459 NYVMTQFLLDED
+459 NYVMAQFLLDEI

>member
-70 YEELCEILKTVF
+70 CENLCEVLKTVF
-82 SCYRVNPQAEISMEA
+82 SFYRMNPHAEISMEA

-108 AYRRAGINR
+108 SYRKAGINR
-117 LSIGLQSADDGELK
+117 ISIGLQSADDVELK
-131 LLGRIHTFGDFQ
+131 LLGRIHTYRDFQ

-158 LDVMSALPGQSVG
+158 LDIMSALPGQSVE
-171 NYRKTLETVLSLKPQ
+171 NYKKTLETVLSLKPQ

-281 VENVRFENT
+281 VENVRFENI

-302 APDTEEVF
+302 MPDAEPVFAEVA
-310 TEVTQ
+310 Q
-315 GDAQELSKEQS
+315 GDKQALSNEQEFS
-326 LSTREDGHSKKEQ
+326 LREDTHSEN
-339 TLLTREDGHSKKEQE
+339 EQE
-354 LSLREYAHSEKE
+354 LSIR
-366 QVLSTCQDVNSRD
+366 
-379 EQQLSQGENV
+379 ENV
-389 HPLSKE
+389 HPLSPQ

-413 KAEFQRQFGV
+413 KAEFHRQFGV

-431 VIRENIAQGL
+431 VIRKNTAKGL
-441 LIDATGYVRLTR
+441 LIDEAGYVCLTR

-459 NYVMTQFLLDED
+459 NYVMAQFLLDEV

>member
-70 YEELCEILKTVF
+70 CENLCEVLKTVF
-82 SCYRVNPQAEISMEA
+82 SFYRMNPHAEISMEA

-108 AYRRAGINR
+108 SYRKAGINR
-117 LSIGLQSADDGELK
+117 ISIGLQSADDVELK
-131 LLGRIHTFGDFQ
+131 LLGRIHTYRDFQ

-158 LDVMSALPGQSVG
+158 LDIMSALPGQSVE
-171 NYRKTLETVLSLKPQ
+171 NYKKTLETVLSLKPQ

-281 VENVRFENT
+281 VENVRFENI

-302 APDTEEVF
+302 MPDAEPVFAEVA
-310 TEVTQ
+310 Q
-315 GDAQELSKEQS
+315 GDAQALSN
-326 LSTREDGHSKKEQ
+326 
-339 TLLTREDGHSKKEQE
+339 EQE
-354 LSLREYAHSEKE
+354 LSLRDDTHSENA
-366 QVLSTCQDVNSRD
+366 QVLSTWEDVNSG
-379 EQQLSQGENV
+379 ETQQIFQGENV
-389 HPLSKE
+389 HPLSPQ

-413 KAEFQRQFGV
+413 KAEFHRQFGV

-431 VIRENIAQGL
+431 VIQENIAQGL
-441 LIDATGYVRLTR
+441 LADEAGYVCLTR

-459 NYVMTQFLLDED
+459 NYVMAQFLLDEV

>member
-70 YEELCEILKTVF
+70 CENLCEVLKTVF
-82 SCYRVNPQAEISMEA
+82 SFYRMNPHAEISMEA

-108 AYRRAGINR
+108 SYRKAGINR
-117 LSIGLQSADDGELK
+117 ISIGLQSADDVELK
-131 LLGRIHTFGDFQ
+131 LLGRIHTYRDFQ

-158 LDVMSALPGQSVG
+158 LDIMSALPGQSVE
-171 NYRKTLETVLSLKPQ
+171 NYKKTLETVLSLKPQ

-281 VENVRFENT
+281 VENVRFENI

-302 APDTEEVF
+302 MPDAEPVFAEVA
-310 TEVTQ
+310 Q
-315 GDAQELSKEQS
+315 RDAQVLPNEQESS
-326 LSTREDGHSKKEQ
+326 LREDTHSEN
-339 TLLTREDGHSKKEQE
+339 EQE
-354 LSLREYAHSEKE
+354 LSIR
-366 QVLSTCQDVNSRD
+366 
-379 EQQLSQGENV
+379 ENV
-389 HPLSKE
+389 HPLSPQ

-413 KAEFQRQFGV
+413 KAEFHRQFGV

-431 VIRENIAQGL
+431 VIRKNTAKGL
-441 LIDATGYVRLTR
+441 LIDEAGYVCLTR

-459 NYVMTQFLLDED
+459 NYVMAQFLLDEV

>member
-30 RAQEVYLRALKQEIR
+30 RAQKVYLRALKQEIR

-70 YEELCEILKTVF
+70 CENLCEVLKTVF
-82 SCYRVNPQAEISMEA
+82 SFYRMNPHAEISMEA

-108 AYRRAGINR
+108 SYRKAGINR
-117 LSIGLQSADDGELK
+117 ISIGLQSADDVELK
-131 LLGRIHTFGDFQ
+131 LLGRIHTYRDFQ

-158 LDVMSALPGQSVG
+158 LDIMSALPGQSVE
-171 NYRKTLETVLSLKPQ
+171 NYKKTLETVLSLKPQ

-281 VENVRFENT
+281 VENVRFENI

-302 APDTEEVF
+302 MPDAEPVFAEVA
-310 TEVTQ
+310 Q
-315 GDAQELSKEQS
+315 GDAQVLLNEQEIS
-326 LSTREDGHSKKEQ
+326 LREDTHSEN
-339 TLLTREDGHSKKEQE
+339 EQE
-354 LSLREYAHSEKE
+354 LSIR
-366 QVLSTCQDVNSRD
+366 
-379 EQQLSQGENV
+379 ENV
-389 HPLSKE
+389 HPLSPQ

-413 KAEFQRQFGV
+413 KAEFHRQFGV

-431 VIRENIAQGL
+431 VIRKNTAKGL
-441 LIDATGYVRLTR
+441 LIDEAGYVCLTR

-459 NYVMTQFLLDED
+459 NYVMAQFLLDEV

>member
-1 MKSISIYIHIPFCV
+1 MSGVCIENSLTEIEQIMKSISIYIHIPFCV

-70 YEELCEILKTVF
+70 CEKLCEVLKTVF
-82 SCYRVNPQAEISMEA
+82 TCYRVNPQAEISMEA

-108 AYRRAGINR
+108 AYRKAGINR

-131 LLGRIHTFGDFQ
+131 LLGRIHTYRDFL

-158 LDVMSALPGQSVG
+158 LDIMSALPGQSVE
-171 NYRKTLETVLSLKPQ
+171 NYKKTLETVLSLRPQ

-261 NLVYW
+261 NRVYW

-290 REMQEYLAEYAG
+290 RKMQEYLAEYAG
-302 APDTEEVF
+302 VPGAEPVSADAA
-310 TEVTQ
+310 Q
-315 GDAQELSKEQS
+315 GDM
-326 LSTREDGHSKKEQ
+326 
-339 TLLTREDGHSKKEQE
+339 
-354 LSLREYAHSEKE
+354 
-366 QVLSTCQDVNSRD
+366 
-379 EQQLSQGENV
+379 QQIFRGENV
-389 HPLSKE
+389 HPLSQQ

-431 VIRENIAQGL
+431 VIQENIAQGL
-441 LIDATGYVRLTR
+441 LADEAGYVCLTR

-459 NYVMTQFLLDED
+459 NYVMAQFLLVEV